1 MLALKERRNV
11 SFEGA
16 YKC

>member
-16 YKC
+16 